1 MSDSINIQLVG
12 NWKEIRSSLEVFP
25 DHIKK
30 SGIRGQRTA
39 AEAFAKLVKNHIL
52 RDDLGLAPKVRDNS
66 KDSRPLIDTQAYVT
80 SISAFSEGGIYY
92 VGVKPYLYEPRT
104 KIPIH
109 ILAIILELGTDKI
122 VPRPAWN
129 LSYEEFERKGGAVK
143 YISDAVMKHLDRI
156 YSPIGFDINY

>member
-1 MSDSINIQLVG
+1 MESINVQLVG
-12 NWKEIRSSLEVFP
+12 NWKEIRESLNDFP

-52 RDDLGLAPKVRDNS
+52 RDDLGLAPKVSDRS
-66 KDSRPLIDTQAYVT
+66 KDSRPLIDTQAYVS
-80 SISAFSEGGIYY
+80 SIGAFSERGVYY
-92 VGVKPYLYEPRT
+92 VGVKKYLYEPRT

-109 ILAIILELGTDKI
+109 ILAVILELGNSRIT
-122 VPRPAWN
+122 PRPAWT
-129 LSYEEFERKGGAVK
+129 LSYEEFERKGGATK
-143 YISDAVMKHLDRI
+143 YISDAVMKQLDRI